1 MSSEEEKVHQFA
13 QLTDTSEDIAR
24 QYLSNTDFNLESAIN
39 NFYGDGSFSGSKAE
53 SSGIQ
58 SAPMQHPPSTQTP
71 ASVSTSSSTS
81 RPKPRASQVRTFRDL
96 ANANDDDDSDDPEKN
111 LFTGGEK
118 SGLQVENPENKR
130 RRQLKQ
136 QSRNRTP
143 LGLVED
149 LMKKAEEEA
158 NLPDTRESA
167 KEHAKPKK
175 NFFTGTGHKLGSV
188 ENEVESTEIGEKKPT
203 GFQRPEKVTR
213 TITFW
218 KEGFQ
223 VEDGQLYKYDDPTNA
238 DYLNQL
244 NQGRAPLS
252 LLNVEMFQDV
262 DVNVVKKLDESF
274 KPPKRKVGGFHGE
287 GHRLGSPVPFESSS
301 TTAAN
306 ADNDVGGASGLPD
319 APVEAKV
326 EKKVE
331 QEEEGDSKIQIR
343 LANGKRIVKKFQS
356 TDPVSVLYEFV
367 SSNTEVNG
375 REWSLAIAFPLTIID
390 DLKEK
395 SIKEAGLVNSVVVQR
410 WK

>member
-1 MSSEEEKVHQFA
+1 MSAEEEKVHQFA

-24 QYLSNTDFNLESAIN
+24 QYLANTDFNLEAAIN
-39 NFYGDGSFSGSKAE
+39 NFYGDGSLAGSSKTE
-53 SSGIQ
+53 SSGTQ
-58 SAPMQHPPSTQTP
+58 SAPLQQPP
-71 ASVSTSSSTS
+71 ASASASSSSSAPASSSTS

-96 ANANDDDDSDDPEKN
+96 SNANDDDDSDDPEKN

-130 RRQLKQ
+130 RRQLQQ
-136 QSRNRTP
+136 QSRNRNP

-167 KEHAKPKK
+167 KEHSKPKK

-188 ENEVESTEIGEKKPT
+188 ENEIESTEIGSKKPT

-223 VEDGQLYKYDDPTNA
+223 VEDGELYKYDDPTNA
-238 DYLNQL
+238 DYLTQL

-274 KPPKRKVGGFHGE
+274 KPPKRKAGGFHGE
-287 GHRLGSPVPFESSS
+287 GHRLGSPVPFEPSSHED
-301 TTAAN
+301 A
-306 ADNDVGGASGLPD
+306 DVGGASGLPD
-319 APVEAKV
+319 APTEAKV
-326 EKKVE
+326 ENKVE